1 MNHQFARRLR
11 KDMTDAEQHLWYRL
25 RYRQVGNCKF
35 RRQAPIGIYVV
46 DFVCFERKVIIE
58 LDGSQHAEREA
69 IDAERTKWLKS
80 QGFRILRFWNHEI
93 FEDTDWVLEMIAES
107 LQSATP
113 HPNPPPQG
121 GRE

>member
-11 KDMTDAEQHLWYRL
+11 KNMTDAEQHLGQRL
-25 RYRQVGNCKF
+25 RYCQVGEYKF

-46 DFVCFERKVIIE
+46 DFVCFERKLIVE
-58 LDGSQHAEREA
+58 LGGGQHAEQETK
-69 IDAERTKWLKS
+69 DVERTRWLNR
-80 QGFRILRFWNHEI
+80 QGFQVLRFWNHEI
-93 FEDTDWVLEMIAES
+93 FEDTDWVLELIAES
-107 LQSATP
+107 LQGATP